1 MNTMALEEKQISTK
15 RIYDGKIVNLRVD
28 TVLLPNGREALREV
42 IEHGGA
48 VCVVPVMPDG
58 TVYLVRQYR
67 YPFAEAVLEI
77 PAGKLDAGEQPVDA
91 ANRELEEEIGMKASE
106 LIYMGEFRPSVAYD
120 MEVIHMYL
128 ARGLVKTHQHLDE
141 DEFLNIETYPLDQI
155 HSMILDNQLTDG
167 KTIAAVLKAKA
178 LLARESGAQ
187 DEPQAFG
194 E

>member
-1 MNTMALEEKQISTK
+1 MNTMPLEEKQIQSK
-15 RIYDGKIVNLRVD
+15 RIYERKIVNLRVD

-42 IEHGGA
+42 IEHVGA

-58 TVYLVRQYR
+58 TTYMVRQYR
-67 YPFAEAVLEI
+67 YPFGEAVLEI

-120 MEVIHMYL
+120 LEVIHMYL
-128 ARGLVKTHQHLDE
+128 ARGLVATQQHLDD
-141 DEFLNIETYPLDQI
+141 DEFLDVETYSLHAIYD
-155 HSMILDNQLTDG
+155 MIMDNRLTDG

-178 LLARESGAQ
+178 LIDRENSL
-187 DEPQAFG
+187 EK
-194 E
+194 

>member
-42 IEHGGA
+42 IEHVGA

-106 LIYMGEFRPSVAYD
+106 LIYMGEFRPSVAWGPCRP
-120 MEVIHMYL
+120 
-128 ARGLVKTHQHLDE
+128 APACSSRSPGPTRPGLSSPVSCCVFGRRSLIP
-141 DEFLNIETYPLDQI
+141 FSPDQV
-155 HSMILDNQLTDG
+155 S
-167 KTIAAVLKAKA
+167 
-178 LLARESGAQ
+178 
-187 DEPQAFG
+187 FF
-194 E
+194 

>member
-15 RIYDGKIVNLRVD
+15 RIYDGKIVSLRVD
-28 TVLLPNGREALREV
+28 TVLLPNGREATREV
-42 IEHGGA
+42 IEHVGA

-58 TVYLVRQYR
+58 TTYMVRQDR

-141 DEFLNIETYPLDQI
+141 DEFLNIEAYPLDQI
-155 HSMILDNQLTDG
+155 YSMILDNQLTDG
-167 KTIAAVLKAKA
+167 KTIAAIMSYKAKY
-178 LLARESGAQ
+178 EK
-187 DEPQAFG
+187 
-194 E
+194 

>member
-1 MNTMALEEKQISTK
+1 MERKLSSK
-15 RIYDGKIVNLRVD
+15 RLYEGRILSLRVD
-28 TVLLPNGREALREV
+28 DVEVSRNGRKAVREV
-42 IEHGGA
+42 IEHRAA
-48 VCVVPVMPDG
+48 VAILPVDEMG
-58 TVYLVRQYR
+58 RFLMVRQYR

-141 DEFLNIETYPLDQI
+141 DEFLNIEAYPLDQI
-155 HSMILDNQLTDG
+155 YSMILDNQLTDG

-178 LLARESGAQ
+178 LFARENR
-187 DEPQAFG
+187 
-194 E
+194 

>member
-28 TVLLPNGREALREV
+28 TILLPNGREATREI
-42 IEHGGA
+42 IEHVGA

-58 TVYLVRQYR
+58 TTYMVRQYR
-67 YPFAEAVLEI
+67 YPFPEAVLEI

-141 DEFLNIETYPLDQI
+141 DEFLNIEAYPLDQI
-155 HSMILDNQLTDG
+155 YSMILDNQLTDG

-178 LLARESGAQ
+178 LLARESS
-187 DEPQAFG
+187 
-194 E
+194 

>member
-1 MNTMALEEKQISTK
+1 MNTIALEEKQISTK

-28 TVLLPNGREALREV
+28 TVLLPNGREATREV
-42 IEHGGA
+42 IEHVGA
-48 VCVVPVMPDG
+48 VCVVPVLPDG
-58 TVYLVRQYR
+58 TTYMVRQYR

-141 DEFLNIETYPLDQI
+141 VLNIEAYPLDQI
-155 HSMILDNQLTDG
+155 YSMILDNQLTDG

-178 LLARESGAQ
+178 LFARENR
-187 DEPQAFG
+187 
-194 E
+194 

>member
-15 RIYDGKIVNLRVD
+15 RIYDGKIVSLRVD
-28 TVLLPNGREALREV
+28 TVLLPNGREATREV
-42 IEHGGA
+42 IEHVGA

-58 TVYLVRQYR
+58 TTYMVRQYR

-141 DEFLNIETYPLDQI
+141 DEFLNIEAYPLDQI
-155 HSMILDNQLTDG
+155 YSMILDNQLTDG
-167 KTIAAVLKAKA
+167 KTIAAMLKAKA
-178 LLARESGAQ
+178 LLARENR
-187 DEPQAFG
+187 
-194 E
+194 